1 MTSMVRQTGNMRRI
15 LALAAFVGLTQVG
28 AFAPS
33 GCSRSLTCAGPRRN
47 GLMQSMVSDKEERAI
62 AEDDEILPD
71 VDFFAMIDDDD
82 DDDDDDDEY
91 DEDDEQVQGD
101 VTLYS
106 DEWENGIEPAAPV
119 PQTEPWKKNARWESL
134 NPRVKLR
141 IIEAQQAKAIENK
154 KKREPIA
161 DKKRRLLF
169 RYKTLQQEKKKA
181 SRVKRPLPLDGRTPL
196 SALSPD
202 MEVSG
207 TVISFAKFGAYID
220 VGTECDG
227 LLHISQISETDFIEH
242 PRQVMTPGE
251 EIVVRV
257 KWVDADLKKLQLTML
272 PLKANAEQEDF
283 DEESDMDRIPLEDV
297 DADDELWGEI
307 KRVTA
312 YGAYVE
318 LGAEVDGFL
327 HFMDHP
333 QFNAKPGSPP
343 KDFMAVGDRVR
354 VWVSDVDTER
364 ERIKLTANRPDALP
378 GPRLELRR

>member
-161 DKKRRLLF
+161 DKKRRELDIHAYTSMFHSFSHSNVCDSVLDLLYCAHF
-169 RYKTLQQEKKKA
+169 FFEQHDCIFMY
-181 SRVKRPLPLDGRTPL
+181 V
-196 SALSPD
+196 
-202 MEVSG
+202 VS
-207 TVISFAKFGAYID
+207 
-220 VGTECDG
+220 
-227 LLHISQISETDFIEH
+227 L
-242 PRQVMTPGE
+242 
-251 EIVVRV
+251 
-257 KWVDADLKKLQLTML
+257 
-272 PLKANAEQEDF
+272 N
-283 DEESDMDRIPLEDV
+283 
-297 DADDELWGEI
+297 
-307 KRVTA
+307 
-312 YGAYVE
+312 
-318 LGAEVDGFL
+318 
-327 HFMDHP
+327 
-333 QFNAKPGSPP
+333 
-343 KDFMAVGDRVR
+343 
-354 VWVSDVDTER
+354 
-364 ERIKLTANRPDALP
+364 
-378 GPRLELRR
+378 